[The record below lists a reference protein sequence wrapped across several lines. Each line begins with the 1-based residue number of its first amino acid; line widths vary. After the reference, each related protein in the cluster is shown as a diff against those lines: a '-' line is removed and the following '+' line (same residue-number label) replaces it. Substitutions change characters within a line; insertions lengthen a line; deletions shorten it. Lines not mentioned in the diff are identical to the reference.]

1 MQPEIQLG
9 PLELKT
15 FGICFALGFF
25 AAGLVLTRRLKE
37 LGKPPDWSY
46 EIVFAALVGGIVG
59 SRIDYLAQNWDTV
72 SDDLLGNLFSGS
84 GLVWYGGV
92 VGGAVGVL
100 LWAWR
105 RDWLSLTLLD
115 AAAIPLAL
123 GYAIGRIGC
132 QLSGDGDYGEPSS
145 LPWAMSYP
153 EGTVPTTEEVHP
165 TPVYET
171 LAMGL
176 VALLLWR
183 WRDRFRPGVLFGV
196 YLVLAGA
203 ERLLVEFVRRN
214 DDVVAGLTLPQLV
227 SLGMVAAGAVLVARL
242 GRQPRTA

>member
-1 MQPEIQLG
+1 VQPEIQLG

-46 EIVFAALVGGIVG
+46 EMVFAALVGGIVG
-59 SRIDYLAQNWDTV
+59 SRIDYLAQNSDTV

-115 AAAIPLAL
+115 AASIPLAL

-176 VALLLWR
+176 VVLLLWR

-214 DDVVAGLTLPQLV
+214 DEVVAGLTLPQLV